1 MGMEMMSDEALEK
14 MTSTLVEFC
23 ERFYGWEAS
32 VAKLGRLSAP
42 QLRTICVIG
51 RNEDIRMKD
60 IADRMELTTGTV
72 TVMIDRLQV
81 MGLVERCRNE
91 NDRRSYKI
99 LLSERGR
106 AYYEEHRKRQKE
118 LVRKLALKISDS
130 DREVCERVLE
140 NFMHCI

>member
-1 MGMEMMSDEALEK
+1 MVSEETVDK
-14 MTSTLVEFC
+14 MTSILVEFC

-32 VAKLGRLSAP
+32 VAKLGKLSAP

-51 RNEDIRMKD
+51 RNENIRMKD

-91 NDRRSYKI
+91 SDRRSYKI
-99 LLSERGR
+99 LLSEKGR
-106 AYYEEHRKRQKE
+106 KYYEEHRKRQRE
-118 LVRKLALKISDS
+118 LVRKLANKVTDA
-130 DREVCERVLE
+130 DRETCERVLME
-140 NFMHCI
+140 FIHSI

>member
-1 MGMEMMSDEALEK
+1 MVTEETVDR
-14 MTSTLVEFC
+14 MTSILVEFC

-32 VAKLGRLSAP
+32 VAKLGKLSAP

-51 RNEDIRMKD
+51 RNENIRMKD

-91 NDRRSYKI
+91 SDRRSYKI
-99 LLSERGR
+99 LLSPKGKE
-106 AYYEEHRKRQKE
+106 YYEEHRKRQKE
-118 LVRKLALKISDS
+118 LVRKLANKVSDA
-130 DREVCERVLE
+130 DRETCERVLE
-140 NFMHCI
+140 EFIHSI

>member
-1 MGMEMMSDEALEK
+1 MMSDEALEK

-72 TVMIDRLQV
+72 TVMIKRLQV
-81 MGLVERCRNE
+81 MRLVERCRNE

>member
-1 MGMEMMSDEALEK
+1 MISEEELEQL
-14 MTSTLVEFC
+14 TFILVEFC
-23 ERFYGWEAS
+23 ERYYGWEAS

-51 RNEDIRMKD
+51 RNKDIRMKD

-99 LLSERGR
+99 QLSEKGR
-106 AYYEEHRKRQKE
+106 AYYTEHLKRQRE
-118 LVRKLALKISDS
+118 LARKLSMKVSDS
-130 DREVCERVLE
+130 DRLVCGRVLQE
-140 NFMHCI
+140 FTRCI

>member
-1 MGMEMMSDEALEK
+1 MVSEETVDK

-32 VAKLGRLSAP
+32 VAKLGKLSAP

-51 RNEDIRMKD
+51 RNENIRMKD

-91 NDRRSYKI
+91 SDRRSYKI
-99 LLSERGR
+99 LLSEKGR
-106 AYYEEHRKRQKE
+106 KYYEEHRKRQRE
-118 LVRKLALKISDS
+118 LVRKLANKVSDA
-130 DREVCERVLE
+130 DRETCERVLME
-140 NFMHCI
+140 FIHSI

>member
-1 MGMEMMSDEALEK
+1 MVNEGVVDK
-14 MTSTLVEFC
+14 MTSILVEFC

-32 VAKLGRLSAP
+32 VAKLGKLSAP

-51 RNEDIRMKD
+51 RNENIRMKD

-91 NDRRSYKI
+91 SDRRSYKI
-99 LLSERGR
+99 LLSEKGR
-106 AYYEEHRKRQKE
+106 KYYDEHRKHQRE
-118 LVRKLALKISDS
+118 LVRKLVNKVSEA
-130 DREVCERVLE
+130 DRESCERVLQ
-140 NFMHCI
+140 NFISSI

>member
-1 MGMEMMSDEALEK
+1 MVSEETVDK
-14 MTSTLVEFC
+14 MTSILVEFC

-32 VAKLGRLSAP
+32 VAKLGKLSAP

-51 RNEDIRMKD
+51 RNENIRMQD

-91 NDRRSYKI
+91 SDRRSYKI
-99 LLSERGR
+99 LLSEKGR
-106 AYYEEHRKRQKE
+106 KYYEEHRKRQRE
-118 LVRKLALKISDS
+118 LVRKLANKVSDA
-130 DREVCERVLE
+130 DRETCERVLME
-140 NFMHCI
+140 FIHSI

>member
-1 MGMEMMSDEALEK
+1 MVSEETVDK
-14 MTSTLVEFC
+14 MTSILVEFC

-32 VAKLGRLSAP
+32 VAKLGKLSAP

-51 RNEDIRMKD
+51 RNENIRMKD

-91 NDRRSYKI
+91 SDRRSYKI
-99 LLSERGR
+99 LLSEKGR
-106 AYYEEHRKRQKE
+106 KYYEEHRKRQRE
-118 LVRKLALKISDS
+118 LVRKLANKVSDA
-130 DREVCERVLE
+130 DRETCERLLME
-140 NFMHCI
+140 FIHSI

>member
-1 MGMEMMSDEALEK
+1 MVSEETVDK
-14 MTSTLVEFC
+14 MTSILVEFC

-32 VAKLGRLSAP
+32 VAKLGKLSAP

-51 RNEDIRMKD
+51 RNENIRMKD

-91 NDRRSYKI
+91 SDRRSYKI
-99 LLSERGR
+99 LLSEKGR
-106 AYYEEHRKRQKE
+106 KYYEEHRKRQRE
-118 LVRKLALKISDS
+118 LVRKLANKGSDA
-130 DREVCERVLE
+130 DRETCERVLME
-140 NFMHCI
+140 FIHSI

>member
-1 MGMEMMSDEALEK
+1 MVSEETVDK
-14 MTSTLVEFC
+14 MTSILVEFC

-32 VAKLGRLSAP
+32 VAKLGKLSAP

-51 RNEDIRMKD
+51 RNENIRMKD

-91 NDRRSYKI
+91 SDRRSYKI
-99 LLSERGR
+99 LLSEKGR
-106 AYYEEHRKRQKE
+106 KYYEEHRKRQRE
-118 LVRKLALKISDS
+118 LVRKLANKVSDA
-130 DREVCERVLE
+130 DREMCERVLME
-140 NFMHCI
+140 FIHSI

>member
-1 MGMEMMSDEALEK
+1 MVSEEAVDK
-14 MTSTLVEFC
+14 MTSILVEFC

-32 VAKLGRLSAP
+32 VAKLGKLSAP

-51 RNEDIRMKD
+51 RNENIRMKD

-91 NDRRSYKI
+91 SDRRSYKI
-99 LLSERGR
+99 LLSEKGR
-106 AYYEEHRKRQKE
+106 KYYEEHRKRQRE
-118 LVRKLALKISDS
+118 LVRKLANKVSDA
-130 DREVCERVLE
+130 DRETCERVLME
-140 NFMHCI
+140 FIHSI

>member
-1 MGMEMMSDEALEK
+1 MYMEMISDERLEK

-32 VAKLGRLSAP
+32 VAKLGRLSTP
-42 QLRTICVIG
+42 QLRTVCVIG
-51 RNEDIRMKD
+51 RNENIRMKD

-81 MGLVERCRNE
+81 MGLVERRRNE

-99 LLSERGR
+99 LLSEKGR

-118 LVRKLALKISDS
+118 LVHKLSLKISDS
-130 DREVCERVLE
+130 DREICERVLE
-140 NFMHCI
+140 NFIRCI

>member
-1 MGMEMMSDEALEK
+1 MISEEELEK
-14 MTSTLVEFC
+14 MTSTLIEFC
-23 ERFYGWEAS
+23 ERYNGWEAS

-42 QLRTICVIG
+42 QMRTICVIG
-51 RNEDIRMKD
+51 RNKDIRMKD

-99 LLSERGR
+99 QLSEKGR
-106 AYYEEHRKRQKE
+106 FYYTEHLKRQRE
-118 LVRKLALKISDS
+118 LVRKLAMKVSDS
-130 DREVCERVLE
+130 DRMVCERVLE
-140 NFMHCI
+140 EFARCI

>member
-1 MGMEMMSDEALEK
+1 MITEEALEK

-23 ERFYGWEAS
+23 ERFYGWESS

-42 QLRTICVIG
+42 QMRTICVIG
-51 RNEDIRMKD
+51 RNENIRMKD

-81 MGLVERCRNE
+81 MGLVGRSRNE

-99 LLSERGR
+99 VLTEKGQ
-106 AYYEEHRKRQKE
+106 AYYEEHRRRQKE
-118 LVRKLALKISDS
+118 LVRKLSMKISEG
-130 DREVCERVLE
+130 DRENCQRILE
-140 NFMHCI
+140 TFLRCI

>member
-1 MGMEMMSDEALEK
+1 MVSEETVNR
-14 MTSTLVEFC
+14 MTSIIVEFC

-32 VAKLGRLSAP
+32 VAKLGKLSAP

-51 RNEDIRMKD
+51 RNENIRMKD

-91 NDRRSYKI
+91 SDRRSYKI
-99 LLSERGR
+99 LLSEKGR
-106 AYYEEHRKRQKE
+106 KYYEEHRKRQRE
-118 LVRKLALKISDS
+118 LVRKLANKVSDA
-130 DREVCERVLE
+130 DRETCERVLME
-140 NFMHCI
+140 FIHSI

>member
-1 MGMEMMSDEALEK
+1 MSEETVDK
-14 MTSTLVEFC
+14 MTSILVEFC

-32 VAKLGRLSAP
+32 VAKLGKLSAP

-51 RNEDIRMKD
+51 RNENIRMKD

-91 NDRRSYKI
+91 SDRRSYKI
-99 LLSERGR
+99 LLSEKGR
-106 AYYEEHRKRQKE
+106 KYYEEHRKRQRE
-118 LVRKLALKISDS
+118 LVRKLANKVSDA
-130 DREVCERVLE
+130 DRETCERVLME
-140 NFMHCI
+140 FIHSI

>member
-1 MGMEMMSDEALEK
+1 MISEEELEK

-23 ERFYGWEAS
+23 ERYYGWEAS

-42 QLRTICVIG
+42 QMRTICVIG
-51 RNEDIRMKD
+51 RNKDIRMKD

-99 LLSERGR
+99 QLSEKGR
-106 AYYEEHRKRQKE
+106 AYYTEHLKLQRE
-118 LVRKLALKISDS
+118 LVRKLAMKVSDS
-130 DREVCERVLE
+130 DRLVCERVLE
-140 NFMHCI
+140 EFTRCI

>member
-1 MGMEMMSDEALEK
+1 MISDESLEK
-14 MTSTLVEFC
+14 MTSTVVEFC
-23 ERFYGWEAS
+23 ERFYGWESS

-42 QLRTICVIG
+42 QMRTICVIG
-51 RNEDIRMKD
+51 RNANIRMKD

-99 LLSERGR
+99 MLSERGR
-106 AYYEEHRKRQKE
+106 AYYEAHLKHQKD
-118 LVRKLALKISDS
+118 LIRKLCMKVSES
-130 DREVCERVLE
+130 DRETCERVLE
-140 NFMHCI
+140 AFIRCM